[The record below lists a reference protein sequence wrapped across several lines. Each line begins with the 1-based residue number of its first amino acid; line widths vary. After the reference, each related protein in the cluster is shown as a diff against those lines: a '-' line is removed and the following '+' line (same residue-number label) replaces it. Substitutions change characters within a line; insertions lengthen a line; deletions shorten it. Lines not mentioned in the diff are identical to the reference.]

1 MSMTTNHDGLGP
13 ARYKLWNIA
22 ADDWFTKHNAT
33 EDVTNRAVWR
43 LPHFLQA
50 ELFNA
55 SFVRGNGCAL
65 HADTVLQNCVRRV
78 NRDLVVCGI
87 AMLHTKVVVLKIDV
101 EVRQDEAV
109 FDELPDDASHL
120 VSVEFNYWIINLD
133 LCHGKHL
140 FLKHPLEGGYLYQTC
155 TQ

>member
-1 MSMTTNHDGLGP
+1 M
-13 ARYKLWNIA
+13 
-22 ADDWFTKHNAT
+22 
-33 EDVTNRAVWR
+33 
-43 LPHFLQA
+43 
-50 ELFNA
+50 
-55 SFVRGNGCAL
+55 
-65 HADTVLQNCVRRV
+65 LQNCVRRV

-120 VSVEFNYWIINLD
+120 ISVEFNYWIINLD